1 MARSEGA
8 ASFAFISI
16 DSIIPQGEYPTLLSL
31 PGAEIWRILLAEAAS
46 NSRGKTPWEPL
57 PALSASDTTFTPAC

>member
-16 DSIIPQGEYPTLLSL
+16 DSIIPQGDHRTLLSL
-31 PGAEIWRILLAEAAS
+31 PCAEIWRILLAEAAS
-46 NSRGKTPWEPL
+46 KTRGKTPWEP
-57 PALSASDTTFTPAC
+57 PPPLSAFDTTFTPAL